1 MNKQYIVTGVG
12 TDIGK
17 TVVSSILAQ
26 VLKATY
32 WKPVQAGD
40 LDNSDSLKVKK
51 WCDED
56 VTVLTEVFTLSQPMS
71 PHAAAKIDG
80 VEITLDQFVLPKID
94 GNLIIEGAGGIM
106 VPLNQEGLLFLD
118 LIEKWKLPVILVS
131 RHYLG
136 SINHT
141 LMTAEILKNK
151 NCKVEG
157 IVFVGDNNPSTEEI
171 ILKKTK
177 LPFLFR
183 VPLTEVVNKEFIQEQ
198 ALTISSIH
206 QFN

>member
-183 VPLTEVVNKEFIQEQ
+183 IPLTEVVNKEFIQEQ

>member
-177 LPFLFR
+177 LSFLFR